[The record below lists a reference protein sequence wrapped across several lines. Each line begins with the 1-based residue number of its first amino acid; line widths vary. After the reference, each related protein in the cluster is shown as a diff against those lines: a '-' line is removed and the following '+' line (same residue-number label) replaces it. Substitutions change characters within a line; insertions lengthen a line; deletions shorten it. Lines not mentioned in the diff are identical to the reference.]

1 VGFPGGKTASYGS
14 LAKPDT
20 IARRLVRLS
29 AHGDRNVWGVE
40 IARNVVVPVG
50 SARSRFLNSVTRFGA
65 CLGTAGALLLAANVA
80 LQNASAEGDT
90 RTLTFHHMHTGEDIT
105 VTFKRDGRYDDAAL
119 QKLDWFMRDWR
130 KAETTHMDPH
140 LYDVLW
146 EAYRELGASK
156 PIEVVCGYRS
166 PVTNAML
173 RGRSKKSGVAERSE
187 HTLGHAMDFYIPGVS
202 LEKLRE
208 IGLRLQAGGVGF
220 YPTSGSPF
228 VHMDTGTIRHWPRMT
243 YTQLARVFP
252 DGKTVHVASDG
263 RPLPH
268 FAEALADVE
277 ARGKAPNHI
286 SLEQARAHGVITEQQ
301 VQTAEL
307 TAQSGQPRAQQPNL
321 LAALF
326 GGGRSETAAHTNA
339 SAPQQATRVR
349 VASADA
355 SSIPVR
361 SERVRVPVARPKAA
375 DVAQAKA
382 PVPAALMAYA
392 SADGMSV
399 GGALAEEIL
408 ALKSAPADAPV
419 KGALKYAYA
428 ASDDFALVRGET
440 WGVAPKQPA
449 PPAPVAPVSVVQTSE
464 SAQTTTVIKAG
475 EPALEALPG
484 INLWL
489 RAAILTPSVSGE
501 LTVTQFG
508 PVDQLSVRDLLY
520 KPTDA
525 VAMSFSDQPSLQTDR
540 FTGGAVVFLSKAQIK
555 RAQTASLELP
565 TTR

>member
-1 VGFPGGKTASYGS
+1 VARIGVCVGA
-14 LAKPDT
+14 
-20 IARRLVRLS
+20 
-29 AHGDRNVWGVE
+29 
-40 IARNVVVPVG
+40 
-50 SARSRFLNSVTRFGA
+50 
-65 CLGTAGALLLAANVA
+65 AGFLLLAAKVA

-105 VTFKRDGRYDDAAL
+105 ITFKRDGRYDDSAL

-130 KAETTHMDPH
+130 KGQSTHMDPH

-146 EAYRELGASK
+146 EAYRELGATK

-173 RGRSKKSGVAERSE
+173 RGRSKKSGVAEHSQ

-228 VHMDTGTIRHWPRMT
+228 VHMDTGEIRHWPRLT
-243 YTQLARVFP
+243 YAQLSKVFP

-277 ARGKAPNHI
+277 ARGKAPNHVA
-286 SLEQARAHGVITEQQ
+286 LEQARAHGVITEQQ

-307 TAQSGQPRAQQPNL
+307 TAQSGQPQTQQPNL

-326 GGGRSETAAHTNA
+326 GGGETATP
-339 SAPQQATRVR
+339 APQPSTPQTSRVR
-349 VASADA
+349 VANADA
-355 SSIPVR
+355 TAAIPLR
-361 SERVRVPVARPKAA
+361 SERVRMPVARPKAA
-375 DVAQAKA
+375 DVAQAKM
-382 PVPAALMAYA
+382 PIPAALMAYA
-392 SADGMSV
+392 SADGLSA
-399 GGALAEEIL
+399 GGALAEQIL
-408 ALKSAPADAPV
+408 ALKSAPVDAPV
-419 KGALKYAYA
+419 NGALKFAYA
-428 ASDDFALVRGET
+428 ASDDFAPLRGEK
-440 WGVAPKQPA
+440 WGIETKQPEPSA
-449 PPAPVAPVSVVQTSE
+449 PPAPVSVVQTSE
-464 SAQTTTVIKAG
+464 PTQTTTVLKAG
-475 EPALEALPG
+475 EPALDALPG
-484 INLWL
+484 MSLWL
-489 RAAILTPSVSGE
+489 RAAMLTPSVSGE

-508 PVDQLSVRDLLY
+508 PIDQRSVRDLLY

-540 FTGGAVVFLSKAQIK
+540 FTGSAVVFLSKTTFT

-565 TTR
+565 NTR